1 MTPNYRSKFEQA
13 VGELLGSFAKHEPEI
28 IPYVQP
34 SKKRRY
40 LPDFKTKAGVYI
52 EAKGK
57 WTADD
62 RQKHVLLRE
71 QHPDKRIVIVFMNA
85 NVKLSKR
92 SKTTYGD
99 WATAHGIEWYD
110 WKAGL
115 PKELYIE
122 SKPSNRNTRG
132 RSPD

>member
-1 MTPNYRSKFEQA
+1 MKKPDYRSKFEES
-13 VGELLGSFAKHEPEI
+13 VGLFLGDNAEHEPETI
-28 IPYVQP
+28 EYIQP

-40 LPDFKTKAGVYI
+40 LPDFKTIADVYI

-62 RQKHVLLRE
+62 RQKHVLLKQ
-71 QHPDKRIVIVFMNA
+71 QHPDKRIVLVFMNA

-99 WATAHGIEWYD
+99 WATKNGIEWYD
-110 WKAGL
+110 WKSGI
-115 PKELYIE
+115 PKELYIA
-122 SKPSNRNTRG
+122 SKKVNRNTRRRG
-132 RSPD
+132 